1 MCEEGIQK
9 NDITFVSLLSACSH
23 AGLVDEGL
31 HYFESMSS
39 VYSISATLEHYTCMV
54 GLLGR
59 AGYMHEAKNLI
70 NMMSCESD
78 SSVWRAL
85 LGACRVHGDLEMGEY
100 IAKKCFELNP

>member
-1 MCEEGIQK
+1 
-9 NDITFVSLLSACSH
+9 
-23 AGLVDEGL
+23 
-31 HYFESMSS
+31 
-39 VYSISATLEHYTCMV
+39 
-54 GLLGR
+54 
-59 AGYMHEAKNLI
+59 MHEAKNLI